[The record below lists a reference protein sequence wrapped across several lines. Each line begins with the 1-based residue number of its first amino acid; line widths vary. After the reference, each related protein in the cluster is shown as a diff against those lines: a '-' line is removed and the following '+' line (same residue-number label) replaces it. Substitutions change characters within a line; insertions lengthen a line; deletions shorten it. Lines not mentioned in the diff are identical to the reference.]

1 MLVNYWDGYNRDI
14 HYDPATE
21 YASRNDGHRGWQRV
35 EIARDTTTTTAT
47 ERDANPGQPGAS
59 LISGGDMI
67 LANVGNL
74 TNRYSTVAAG
84 GACRSATSARAAR

>member
-35 EIARDTTTTTAT
+35 EIARDTTTTTTT
-47 ERDANPGQPGAS
+47 ERDANPAS
-59 LISGGDMI
+59 
-67 LANVGNL
+67 
-74 TNRYSTVAAG
+74 
-84 GACRSATSARAAR
+84 RAPA